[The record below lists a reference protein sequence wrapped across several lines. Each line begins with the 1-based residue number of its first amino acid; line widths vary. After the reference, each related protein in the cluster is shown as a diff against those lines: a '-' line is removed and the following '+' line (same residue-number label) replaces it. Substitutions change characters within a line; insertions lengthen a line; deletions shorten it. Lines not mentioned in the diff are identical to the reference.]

1 MNNVSDNSPNL
12 QSNKNTYADISNFLG
27 RNSAFAQE
35 YLSGLQNIAQ
45 NDPGE
50 YRLDREELRAIR
62 EELYARQAAGDMT
75 ISKLMEELRVVDDR
89 YEKTAQFDK
98 VTHILNAY
106 ESSATIDLT
115 VDDSHDVDTVN
126 ALLQRTTPIDENSL
140 EPAPFEQYA
149 DNTGDAWR
157 YVEDRRIRDY
167 LLDKTFIADTVL
179 SSLEQDN
186 SECTTTVRNQLSA
199 THKHFEVPTK
209 LIVSAV
215 GFGSWLG
222 RDDRFGNQGMGEK
235 EFSLP
240 DFATTANRSLSLHAI
255 KAYASHNSELPP
267 VEEMA
272 IYIQPDGLAYAQN
285 IGDASHRI
293 GAAILRG
300 DETVKATE
308 LKIVLLKENHFS
320 DNTASQL

>member
-1 MNNVSDNSPNL
+1 MNNPPDNSPNL
-12 QSNKNTYADISNFLG
+12 QSSKNIYADISNFLG

-35 YLSGLQNIAQ
+35 YLSGLQDIAQ

-50 YRLDREELRAIR
+50 YRLDRQELKIIR
-62 EELYARQAAGDMT
+62 EELYARQAAGGMT
-75 ISKLMEELRVVDDR
+75 ISELMGELRAVDDR
-89 YEKTAQFDK
+89 YEKTEQFDK
-98 VTHILNAY
+98 ATHMLSAY
-106 ESSATIDLT
+106 DSSAVIDLT
-115 VDDSHDVDTVN
+115 VDNPNDIDVINT
-126 ALLQRTTPIDENSL
+126 LLQGTTSIDESPL
-140 EPAPFEQYA
+140 KPAPFERYA
-149 DNTGDAWR
+149 DNTTETWG
-157 YVEDRRIRDY
+157 YVEDRKIRDY
-167 LLDKTFIADTVL
+167 LLDKTFIDDTVL
-179 SSLEQDN
+179 SSLEQDD
-186 SECTTTVRNQLSA
+186 SECITTVRNQLSA

-240 DFATTANRSLSLHAI
+240 DFATTATHSLSLHAI

-320 DNTASQL
+320 NRLTS